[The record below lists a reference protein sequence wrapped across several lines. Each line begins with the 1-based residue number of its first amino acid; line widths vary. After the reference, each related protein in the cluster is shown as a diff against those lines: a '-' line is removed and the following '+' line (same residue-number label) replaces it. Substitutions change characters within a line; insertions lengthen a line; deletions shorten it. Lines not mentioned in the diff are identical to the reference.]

1 MLQTQPIPSIRIQ
14 ISFIIYVSFW
24 IWEKKKNSIWITRYW
39 FESIHFLVC
48 NVHNSITSNAH
59 TQTHEKKKHSTAH
72 NTNTEAKKTEWRL
85 ILNADRKIFKTC
97 IWNWFSQSQ
106 CYKPNQAVPERANS
120 KSGKNNWK
128 AKKTTMLWFII
139 EAAWPRHTTS
149 DFVQRSNR
157 ESNVELKIGYF
168 IKLIRSAWRTRALA
182 HTQIQA
188 FSITFFKLLED
199 YSFPRE
205 FNWHWLKLVK

>member
-1 MLQTQPIPSIRIQ
+1 MLTERYSKHAFGIDLANRSATNRIKRYQNVQ
-14 ISFIIYVSFW
+14 IV
-24 IWEKKKNSIWITRYW
+24 NR
-39 FESIHFLVC
+39 V
-48 NVHNSITSNAH
+48 
-59 TQTHEKKKHSTAH
+59 
-72 NTNTEAKKTEWRL
+72 KT
-85 ILNADRKIFKTC
+85 I
-97 IWNWFSQSQ
+97 
-106 CYKPNQAVPERANS
+106 
-120 KSGKNNWK
+120 GKQ
-128 AKKTTMLWFII
+128 KKTTMLWFII

-157 ESNVELKIGYF
+157 ETNVELKIGYF